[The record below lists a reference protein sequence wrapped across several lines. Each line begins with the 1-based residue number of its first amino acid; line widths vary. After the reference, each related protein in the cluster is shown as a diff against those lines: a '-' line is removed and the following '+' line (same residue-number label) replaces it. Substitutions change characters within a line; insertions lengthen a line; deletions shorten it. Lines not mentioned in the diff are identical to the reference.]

1 MRFSLQDVKKQVQRR
16 GGELYV
22 SLHFLGAGELQAEIA
37 RLIAYYERLL
47 GQPQQHFSQEEARA
61 CIGDYRI
68 AHCLMATLNAWYT
81 WRQNDWAE
89 TIQQLPQSTG
99 IQAHLESAGITS
111 PAQLRLALFDYVN
124 EHHQGFLE
132 EKKRQH
138 ALQSFA
144 ASYHLD
150 VSALEYLL
158 ALDTDEEAVLVRE
171 DPHPPTAGAVA
182 ALYNRWVF
190 EVALSNASNVRFV
203 IDCNAFS
210 RLQQERAAGRNVI
223 GTGVGAVIK
232 RLCYL
237 ARRLGVYYDLAYAST
252 LPAASVASSSGQA
265 SNTNT
270 SQSQP
275 SLHLQLTLYGPQEM
289 TGVPQQY
296 GLRLARLCRVLLGY
310 GVAHQHG
317 TQEPVRGKPGVLSSK
332 AILEAEAIVHFLQR
346 SYHFNMHT
354 YLIGGQAHRD
364 PVRGTASSQ
373 LPSSPSTN
381 ARDVVDAS
389 SFYDSSIERSF
400 AEAFSALESS
410 HGTDGWQ
417 LEREPEPLLL
427 EQGILIP
434 DFALTR
440 AGRRLYIEILG
451 FWTPAYRERK
461 IQKLQQLKGRGDL
474 ILAIPSEA
482 RPAFMSLTTDFPIV
496 WYDSQLS
503 ATELLYLLRNRY
515 DDFAERLALIDVA
528 IVRERVRSLGLLS
541 EQACYDL
548 LHCCRRSELQRAAEH
563 VICEDITFTTGI
575 GLYQVDWLEQM
586 KRSFVEWMDALA
598 VAPLPLADVLQ
609 TCKAR
614 WPALADC
621 EDATL
626 EALFGLWPE
635 IRIHRTSIFD
645 AMVEFSRPELQTPED
660 PPLQAGLLQ
669 EREEAGNPVWGTANQ
684 GAAGP
689 LAEREV
695 ASRSPIS
702 LPPQAAKKSLAT
714 TLPLQDEDNTKKQV
728 RERRAKY
735 KKHST
740 TEAVQE
746 DLWG

>member
-1 MRFSLQDVKKQVQRR
+1 VRFSLQDVKKQVQRR

-22 SLHFLGAGELQAEIA
+22 SLHFLGAGELHAEIE
-37 RLIAYYERLL
+37 RLIAYYEHLL
-47 GQPQQHFSQEEARA
+47 GQPQQQFSQEEARA
-61 CIGDYRI
+61 CIGDYRL
-68 AHCLMATLNAWYT
+68 AHCLIATLSAWYT
-81 WRQNDWAE
+81 WRQNAWAE
-89 TIQQLPQSTG
+89 TIQQLPQPTE
-99 IQAHLESAGITS
+99 IQAHLEPAGITS

-132 EKKRQH
+132 EKKRQQ

-144 ASYHLD
+144 APYHLN
-150 VSALEYLL
+150 VSTLEYLL
-158 ALDTDEEAVLVRE
+158 SLDSNEEAILVRE
-171 DPHPPTAGAVA
+171 DPHPPAAGAVA
-182 ALYNRWVF
+182 ALYNQWVF

-210 RLQQERAAGRNVI
+210 RLQQERSAGRNLI

-237 ARRLGVYYDLAYAST
+237 ARRLGVYYDLTYDST

-270 SQSQP
+270 SQNQP
-275 SLHLQLTLYGPQEM
+275 SLRLQLTLYGPQEM

-310 GVAHQHG
+310 SVAHRHG
-317 TQEPVRGKPGVLSSK
+317 AQEPVRGKPGVLSSK

-346 SYHFNMHT
+346 SYRFNMHT
-354 YLIGGQAHRD
+354 YLMGGQAHRD
-364 PVRGTASSQ
+364 PDRGSASSR
-373 LPSSPSTN
+373 LLSSPATS
-381 ARDVVDAS
+381 ARDIVDAS
-389 SFYDSSIERSF
+389 TFYDSSIERSF
-400 AEAFSALESS
+400 AEAFRALESS
-410 HGTDGWQ
+410 RGTDGWQ

-427 EQGILIP
+427 EQSILIP

-474 ILAIPSEA
+474 VLAIPSEA
-482 RPAFMSLTTDFPIV
+482 RPAFVSLAIDFPIV
-496 WYDSQLS
+496 WYDGQLS

-515 DDFAERLALIDVA
+515 DDFAARLAMIDVA
-528 IVRERVRSLGLLS
+528 IVRERVRNLGLLS

-548 LHCCRRSELQRAAEH
+548 LHCYRRSELQRAAEH
-563 VICEDITFTTGI
+563 VVCEDIAFTSGI
-575 GLYQVDWLEQM
+575 GFYQVDWLEQM

-598 VAPLPLADVLQ
+598 VAPLSLTDVLQ
-609 TCKAR
+609 ACKVR
-614 WPALADC
+614 WPVLAGY
-621 EDATL
+621 EDAML
-626 EALFGLWPE
+626 EALLGLWPE
-635 IRIHRTSIFD
+635 IRVHRTSIFD
-645 AMVEFSRPELQTPED
+645 AIVEVSRPELRTPE
-660 PPLQAGLLQ
+660 LLQ
-669 EREEAGNPVWGTANQ
+669 DREEAEVQ

-695 ASRSPIS
+695 FSPPPIS
-702 LPPQAAKKSLAT
+702 QPPQAAKKNLAT
-714 TLPLQDEDNTKKQV
+714 ALPLQDEDNTKKQV

-735 KKHST
+735 KKRGT